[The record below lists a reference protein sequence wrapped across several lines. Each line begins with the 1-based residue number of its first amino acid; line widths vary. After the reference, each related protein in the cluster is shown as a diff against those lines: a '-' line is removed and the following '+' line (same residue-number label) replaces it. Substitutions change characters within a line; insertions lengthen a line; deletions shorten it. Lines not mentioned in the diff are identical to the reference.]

1 MNLSFFNIYSL
12 FMNNTEKAEPACPHF
27 GFCGGCL
34 YQDVPYEVQVA
45 NKSKILSEMVGRDV
59 EVVPSPQSYGY
70 RNRMDFVCA
79 FEKIGFRVR
88 KQYKE
93 VVDLTD
99 CKLLPARFLPLF
111 LKIKAAIKQHEIVTY
126 NYLSHKGYLRYVIFR
141 VSANTNDLLV
151 SFVTATEENH
161 IQPLID
167 IAIEEATSVHWLVHE
182 GLADLSYGRI
192 HKTFK
197 EPFMEEKIGEITYS
211 IGPNT
216 FFQNN
221 GFLCAELF
229 NAVKK
234 EVGGVVLDLFCG
246 TGAISLYIAS
256 SVETVFGVE
265 LVSEAIDFAKTN
277 AVRNGITNATF
288 LAADVG
294 EWLKTQRGCADY
306 KTVVVDPPRIGLG
319 GKICRRLKRMEMDKI
334 VYVSCNP
341 STLRDDIAFLSEKF
355 EVVSAKGFDM
365 FPQTPH
371 IECVAVLKKKT
382 IF

>member
-1 MNLSFFNIYSL
+1 
-12 FMNNTEKAEPACPHF
+12 MNNTEKAVPECPHL

-34 YQDVPYEVQVA
+34 YQDIPYDTQVA
-45 NKSKILSEMVGRDV
+45 QKAQILTEMLGLSV
-59 EVVPSPQSYGY
+59 EVVPSPRPYGY

-79 FEKIGFRVR
+79 FGKTGFRVR

-99 CKLLPARFLPLF
+99 CRLLPTRFLPLF
-111 LKIKAAIKQHEIVTY
+111 LKIKAAIKSNEILTY

-141 VSANTNDLLV
+141 VAANTNDLLV
-151 SFVTATEENH
+151 SFVTASEENH

-167 IAIEEATSVHWLVHE
+167 IAMEEATSVHWLVHE

-192 HKTFK
+192 YKSYK
-197 EPFMEEKIGEITYS
+197 APFMEEKIGSICYS

-229 NAVKK
+229 NAVKA
-234 EVGGVVLDLFCG
+234 EVSGVVLDLFCG

-256 SVETVFGVE
+256 AVQSVFGVE
-265 LVSEAIDFAKTN
+265 LVSDAIDLAKAN
-277 AVRNGITNATF
+277 AERNGVLNATF

-294 EWLKTQRGCADY
+294 EWLKTQRGCATY
-306 KTVVVDPPRIGLG
+306 NTVVVDPPRIGLG
-319 GKICRRLKRMEMDKI
+319 GKICRRLKRMEIEKI

-355 EVVSAKGFDM
+355 EVVSIKGFDM

-371 IECVAVLKKKT
+371 VESVAVLKKRV
-382 IF
+382 ID